1 MKIFYQLRTEND
13 NRLFVSSI
21 NKFFL
26 IRVFVKFLQEFI
38 TNRHCFTLRF
48 CVLPLEL
55 ARKDIVCLRLS
66 CKKLDHKKTQ
76 LVHDMVCVILNLH
89 FIRKTSNYAQNGT
102 KKEPIKVSWSLWT
115 HFSDSTKVIFKVLI
129 II

>member
-1 MKIFYQLRTEND
+1 M
-13 NRLFVSSI
+13 SSI

-38 TNRHCFTLRF
+38 TDRHCFTLRF
-48 CVLPLEL
+48 CVLPPEL

-76 LVHDMVCVILNLH
+76 LIHDIV
-89 FIRKTSNYAQNGT
+89 Y
-102 KKEPIKVSWSLWT
+102 
-115 HFSDSTKVIFKVLI
+115 I
-129 II
+129 IS